1 MNSLTILGLESRKL
15 NIFKDERGAVMQFF
29 KKNTFKLKE
38 CSEVYFSVTNEGIVK
53 GWKYHKE
60 IWQHL
65 SVINGAIELVV
76 FDNRENS
83 ETKGH
88 INRLVLDDGERYC
101 LLIMPPGLWYSF
113 KGLGSK
119 DSIIAN
125 VITAEHS
132 PEESITVPLNDLT
145 MPQCW

>member
-1 MNSLTILGLESRKL
+1 MNRLTILGLELIKL
-15 NIFKDERGAVMQFF
+15 NIFNDERGSVMQFF

-38 CSEVYFSVTNEGIVK
+38 CSEVYFSVTNEGIIK

-65 SVINGAIELVV
+65 TVIDGAIEFVV

-88 INRLVLDDGERYC
+88 INRFILDAGPNYC

-113 KGLGSK
+113 KGLGIGS
-119 DSIIAN
+119 SIIAN
-125 VITAEHS
+125 VITMEHS
-132 PEESITVPLNDLT
+132 PAESMTVPLNDWA
-145 MPQCW
+145 MPNCW